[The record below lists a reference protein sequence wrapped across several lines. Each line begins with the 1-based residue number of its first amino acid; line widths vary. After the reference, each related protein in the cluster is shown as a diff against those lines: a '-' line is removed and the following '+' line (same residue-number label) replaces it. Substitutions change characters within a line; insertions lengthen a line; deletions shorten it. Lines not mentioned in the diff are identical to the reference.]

1 MHAEEILT
9 QIPKNR
15 REEAPRKLFK
25 IKYQQLCLGPSDKV
39 MFVSKPHMVT
49 AEAHHEIS
57 KEMQCTP
64 TEIFS
69 RGLNIDN
76 NCFKTVIREEGL
88 RKLFTIM
95 LQNLGLEQPLPNT
108 CPKSSCWCMLARF
121 LRPWSRV
128 AVWEQFSLCSGSGL
142 KISQKCIAWA
152 LILYVG
158 PSFWPFEK
166 VDLRWPPVQLSETKL
181 LKRFFEDLSLA
192 RLPNAHS
199 ISFDSS
205 CWVLAVTISGMALCP
220 VVANQVVET
229 LFRIA
234 VFGRPSGSPF

>member
-1 MHAEEILT
+1 
-9 QIPKNR
+9 
-15 REEAPRKLFK
+15 
-25 IKYQQLCLGPSDKV
+25 

-95 LQNLGLEQPLPNT
+95 LQHLGLEQPLPNT
-108 CPKSSCWCMLARF
+108 CPKSSCWYILARF

-128 AVWEQFSLCSGSGL
+128 AVWEQFIQSMFGVWIENFSEVCYMSFDPS
-142 KISQKCIAWA
+142 CWA
-152 LILYVG
+152 LVLAIWEGRL
-158 PSFWPFEK
+158 K
-166 VDLRWPPVQLSETKL
+166 VASRPTVPNQVVET
-181 LKRFFEDLSLA
+181 FFEDLSLA

-199 ISFDSS
+199 ISFDPL
-205 CWVLAVTISGMALCP
+205 CWVLAVTISGMASCP

-234 VFGRPSGSPF
+234 FFGRPSGSPF